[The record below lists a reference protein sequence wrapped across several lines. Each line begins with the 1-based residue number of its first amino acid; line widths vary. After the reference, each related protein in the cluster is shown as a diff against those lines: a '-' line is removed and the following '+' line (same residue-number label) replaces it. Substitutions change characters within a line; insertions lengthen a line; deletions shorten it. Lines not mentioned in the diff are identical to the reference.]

1 MKAKRFTAKNMQ
13 QALRMVSDELG
24 PDAVILSNKRSGKG
38 VEVIAALDYQEIANE
53 QQQQELER
61 QLILQQELEQAR
73 QVTGEIR
80 QEQPALDKVSFS
92 SASLDN
98 TNLNKS
104 SSFDHSNVSST
115 AALKEALLGIKEG
128 TIAQSKA
135 LEAVMLGEEELQDA
149 ISQQAANMSHDEAAP
164 FFNRVSDEL
173 KDLKNWLV
181 SQQGNAWNPT
191 RPLSWQQA
199 QIWQRCQ
206 DLGIDPSWADKL
218 VSALP
223 EDDDDIEK
231 GWAQCLRFIAED
243 LPLAENNMLQTG
255 GCFAFVGP
263 TGAGKSTTIGKLAA
277 QYVINHGN
285 DDIALITMDNYRIA
299 AHDQLKAFARI
310 MEIPLLI
317 LEPNGD
323 LSAMLEQLSDKKFIL
338 IDTAGLAIQDPHF
351 SVQLSMLK
359 GAGNKVQTL
368 LALPLTSQARCLQE
382 NFEHFKPAG
391 IDGCIFTKLD
401 ECFSLGQ
408 AMSIASVTRL
418 PIHMVTDGPHIP
430 DDIHFPNA
438 KKMVRLAE
446 QMARMAQTRWQTS
459 EVSSAMNNNFMQHGV

>member
-24 PDAVILSNKRSGKG
+24 PDAVILSNKRLGKG
-38 VEVIAALDYQEIANE
+38 VEVIAALDYQEVANE
-53 QQQQELER
+53 QQQAEIDR
-61 QLILQQELEQAR
+61 QLTLQQELEQAK
-73 QVTGEIR
+73 QATGKIR
-80 QEQPALDKVSFS
+80 QEQPTQAMLERTD
-92 SASLDN
+92 
-98 TNLNKS
+98 
-104 SSFDHSNVSST
+104 VSST
-115 AALKEALLGIKEG
+115 AALKEALMGIKEG
-128 TIAQSKA
+128 TIAQSAA
-135 LEAVMLGEEELQDA
+135 LEAVMNGEEELKQS
-149 ISQQAANMSHDEAAP
+149 INQQTSTMNSAEAEP
-164 FFNRVSDEL
+164 FLTQVSDEL

-181 SQQGNAWNPT
+181 SQQGNAWNPN

-243 LPLAENNMLQTG
+243 IPLAENNMLQTG

-277 QYVINHGN
+277 QYVINHGSE
-285 DDIALITMDNYRIA
+285 DVALITMDNYRIA

-310 MEIPLLI
+310 MEIPLLV

-323 LSAMLEQLSDKKFIL
+323 LTALLDQLADKKFIL
-338 IDTAGLAIQDPHF
+338 IDTAGLASQDPHF

-359 GAGNKVQTL
+359 GAGNRVSTL

-438 KKMVRLAE
+438 EKMVRLAE
-446 QMARMAQTRWQTS
+446 QMARMAQARWQTS

>member
-13 QALRMVSDELG
+13 QALRMVSEELG
-24 PDAVILSNKRSGKG
+24 PDAVILSNKRLGKG
-38 VEVIAALDYQEIANE
+38 VEVIAALDYQEMADE
-53 QQQQELER
+53 QQQQEIDR
-61 QLILQQELEQAR
+61 QLTLQQELEEAKQA
-73 QVTGEIR
+73 TGKIR
-80 QEQPALDKVSFS
+80 QEPSVQKQP
-92 SASLDN
+92 SLDQ
-98 TNLNKS
+98 
-104 SSFDHSNVSST
+104 SNVATT
-115 AALKEALLGIKEG
+115 AALKEALMGIKEG
-128 TIAQSKA
+128 TIAQSAA
-135 LEAVMLGEEELQDA
+135 LDAVMLSEEELHES
-149 ISQQAANMSHDEAAP
+149 ISKKTSGMSSEQAEP
-164 FFNRVSDEL
+164 FLNKVSDEL

-181 SQQGNAWNPT
+181 SQQGNAWNPN

-223 EDDDDIEK
+223 EDDNIEK
-231 GWAQCLRFIAED
+231 GWAQCLKYIAED

-285 DDIALITMDNYRIA
+285 EDIALITMDNYRIA

-310 MEIPLLI
+310 MEVPLI
-317 LEPNGD
+317 VLEPNGD
-323 LSAMLEQLSDKKFIL
+323 LSAILDQLSDKKFIL
-338 IDTAGLAIQDPHF
+338 IDTAGLAIQDSHF

-359 GAGNKVQTL
+359 GAGNRVRTL

-382 NFEHFKPAG
+382 NYEHFKPVG

-438 KKMVRLAE
+438 EKMVRLAE

-459 EVSSAMNNNFMQHGV
+459 EVSSAMTNNFMQHGV

>member
-24 PDAVILSNKRSGKG
+24 PDAVILSNKRLGKG
-38 VEVIAALDYQEIANE
+38 VEVIAALDYQEVANE
-53 QQQQELER
+53 QQQQELDR
-61 QLILQQELEQAR
+61 QLALQQELEQAK
-73 QVTGEIR
+73 QATGKIR
-80 QEQPALDKVSFS
+80 QEQPVHNASAQSQPQLDR
-92 SASLDN
+92 
-98 TNLNKS
+98 
-104 SSFDHSNVSST
+104 SNVATT
-115 AALKEALLGIKEG
+115 AALKEALIGIKEG
-128 TIAQSKA
+128 TIAQSAA
-135 LEAVMLGEEELQDA
+135 LEAVMQGEEELQQS
-149 ISQQAANMSHDEAAP
+149 ISERATSLGNDESTP
-164 FFNRVSDEL
+164 FLNKVSDEL

-181 SQQGNAWNPT
+181 SQQGNAWNPN

-231 GWAQCLRFIAED
+231 GWAQCLRLIAED
-243 LPLAENNMLQTG
+243 LPLAKNNMLQTG

-285 DDIALITMDNYRIA
+285 EDIALITMDNYRIA

-310 MEIPLLI
+310 MEIPLLV

-323 LSAMLEQLSDKKFIL
+323 LSAMLDQLADKKFIL

-359 GAGNKVQTL
+359 GAGNKVHTL

-382 NFEHFKPAG
+382 NYEHFKPAG

-438 KKMVRLAE
+438 EKMVRLAE
-446 QMARMAQTRWQTS
+446 QMARMAQARWQTS